1 MIVMSD
7 RDGKPLNQETAENL
21 PVNFIQNIISEDLKA
36 GKNQGRVHTRFPP
49 EPNGYLHIGH
59 AKSICLNFGLAAA
72 NGGLCNLRFDDT
84 NPSKEETEY
93 VEAIKDNVRWLGFD
107 WEDRLYYA
115 SDYFDQLY
123 EFACQLIKKGQA
135 YVCDLSAEEIREY
148 RGTLTEPGKE
158 SPYRNRSVEENL
170 DLFVR
175 MKNGE
180 FPDGARVLRAK
191 IDMASPN
198 LNMRDPVLYRIQHS
212 RHHRT
217 GDKWCIY
224 PMYDYAHPLS
234 DALESITH
242 SVCTLE
248 FADHRPLYDWCIEQV
263 DYGKEIHGRPQQIE
277 FARLNLT
284 YTVMSKRKLRLLVEK
299 GLVRGWDDPRMPTI
313 AGLRRRGYTPEAIRD
328 FCERIG
334 VAKRNSTVDIALLE
348 HCIREDLNRR
358 ASRVMAVLRPLKV
371 VITNYPEDQV
381 EWLTTENNVEQPEMG
396 TRDIPFSREL
406 YIEQEDF
413 MEDPP
418 KKFFR
423 LKPGGEVRLKSAYI
437 IQCQEVIKNDQGQVV
452 ELHCTYDPDS
462 KSGGLNAGRRVK
474 GTLHWVS
481 AQHALPA
488 EVRLYDQLFL
498 KENPDEE
505 EEGADFI
512 SFINPNSLEVLT
524 EALVEPSL
532 ASAPVES
539 SYQFLRQGYFVVDKD
554 SSGGKLVFNRI
565 VGLRDSWAKIK
576 SKEG

>member
-1 MIVMSD
+1 MSD
-7 RDGKPLNQETAENL
+7 RDEKSLGQETAESL
-21 PVNFIQNIISEDLKA
+21 PINFIQTIITEDLKS
-36 GKNQGRVHTRFPP
+36 GKNNGRVHTRFPP

-59 AKSICLNFGLAAA
+59 AKSICLNFGLAVA
-72 NGGLCNLRFDDT
+72 NEGICNLRFDDT

-93 VEAIKDNVRWLGFD
+93 VESIKDNVRWLGFD

-123 EFACQLIKKGQA
+123 EFACQLIQKGQA
-135 YVCDLSAEEIREY
+135 YVCDLNAEEIREY

-158 SPYRNRSVEENL
+158 SPYRKRSVEENL

-198 LNMRDPVLYRIQHS
+198 LNMRDPVLYRIQHAH
-212 RHHRT
+212 HHRT

-263 DYGKEIHGRPQQIE
+263 DYGKETHGRPQQIE

-299 GLVRGWDDPRMPTI
+299 GVVRGWDDPRMPTI
-313 AGLRRRGYTPEAIRD
+313 AGLRRRGYTSEAVRD
-328 FCERIG
+328 FCDRIG

-358 ASRVMAVLRPLKV
+358 TSRVMAVLRPLKV
-371 VITNYPEDQV
+371 VITNYPEDKV
-381 EWLTTENNVEQPEMG
+381 EWMTTENNVEQPEMG
-396 TRDIPFSREL
+396 TREIPFAREI

-423 LKPGGEVRLKSAYI
+423 LQPGGEVRLKSAFI
-437 IQCQEVIKNDQGQVV
+437 IQCQEVIKDDQGRIV
-452 ELHCTYDPDS
+452 EVHCTYDPDS
-462 KSGGLNAGRRVK
+462 KSGGPNAGRRIK

-488 EVRLYDQLFL
+488 EIRLYDQLFL

-505 EEGADFI
+505 EEGADFT
-512 SFINPNSLEVLT
+512 SFINPDSLEVLT
-524 EALVEPSL
+524 ESLVEPSL
-532 ASAPVES
+532 ASAPMES
-539 SYQFLRQGYFVVDKD
+539 SYQFLRQGYFAVDPD
-554 SSGGKLVFNRI
+554 SSSGKLVFNRV
-565 VGLRDSWAKIK
+565 VGLRDSWAKIQ
-576 SKEG
+576 SKQG